1 MFFDKP
7 AQKSYIFYNTTLVIK
22 EGKTMKQLPQISNTE
37 WQVMKIL
44 WASAPLT
51 ANDVIQSMEGIT
63 TWKPKTVK
71 TLLGRLVKKNAL
83 AFNKDGRAYVYYP
96 LVTENECIKA
106 ESQSF
111 LEKVFSGSLNGMF
124 ANFLEEQ
131 ELSREEIA
139 ELKRILDQK
148 QK

>member
-1 MFFDKP
+1 
-7 AQKSYIFYNTTLVIK
+7 
-22 EGKTMKQLPQISNTE
+22 MKQLPQISNTE
-37 WQVMKIL
+37 WQIMRIL

-51 ANDVIQSMEGIT
+51 ANDVIQRIEGIT

-83 AFNKDGRAYVYYP
+83 AFAKDGRAYVHYP
-96 LVTENECIKA
+96 LVTENKCIKA

-124 ANFLEEQ
+124 AHFLEEQ

-139 ELKRILDQK
+139 ELKPILDQK

>member
-1 MFFDKP
+1 
-7 AQKSYIFYNTTLVIK
+7 LK
-22 EGKTMKQLPQISNTE
+22 ELPQISNTE

-44 WASAPLT
+44 WMSAPLT
-51 ANDVIQSMEGIT
+51 ASEVIKKIEGVT
-63 TWKPKTVK
+63 SWKPKTVK
-71 TLLGRLVKKNAL
+71 TLLGRLVKKKAI

-96 LVTENECIKA
+96 LVTENECVKA

-111 LEKVFSGSLNGMF
+111 LEKVFSGALNVMF

-131 ELSREEIA
+131 ELSSEEIA

>member
-1 MFFDKP
+1 
-7 AQKSYIFYNTTLVIK
+7 
-22 EGKTMKQLPQISNTE
+22 MKQLPQISNTE
-37 WQVMKIL
+37 WQVMRIL

-51 ANDVIQSMEGIT
+51 ANDVIQKMEGLT
-63 TWKPKTVK
+63 PWKPKTVK

-83 AFNKDGRAYVYYP
+83 TFNKDGRAYVYYP

-111 LEKVFSGSLNGMF
+111 LEKVFLGSLNGMF